1 MADKSVDGVTFSAAF
16 LDSGE
21 ADRQRIADEV
31 QAEIKAKLAQAIARP
46 PNGGAYTADGPAP
59 PVQGALP
66 MPPGFGGDMARFIY
80 PSALL
85 PVPVVTITAALGV
98 LGGIS
103 GKGWWTTCAG

>member
-31 QAEIKAKLAQAIARP
+31 EAEHKAKLAQAMART

-59 PVQGALP
+59 PVQGALL
-66 MPPGFGGDMARFIY
+66 MPPGFVRAMARFILRSA
-80 PSALL
+80 PSPRPYAAITPPPGL
-85 PVPVVTITAALGV
+85 PA
-98 LGGIS
+98 
-103 GKGWWTTCAG
+103 

>member
-31 QAEIKAKLAQAIARP
+31 EAEHKAKLAQAMART

-59 PVQGALP
+59 PVQGALL
-66 MPPGFGGDMARFIY
+66 MPPGFVGDMASR
-80 PSALL
+80 SAARR
-85 PVPVVTITAALGV
+85 V
-98 LGGIS
+98 
-103 GKGWWTTCAG
+103 GKECVCTCSYRWSP